1 MNPETLKYNLQMSKH
16 PIALTGAGI
25 SVASGLPT
33 FDISWNN
40 IPARK
45 ILSREYYFR
54 YPKQFYDFYREILRW
69 NNVQPNATHR
79 VLAQYGVIIITQNI
93 DGLHQKAGS
102 TEVFELHGNLRQLIC
117 EKCTNKYPSEKA
129 TKEEVPICS
138 CGYTLKPDIIL
149 FGDPI
154 YYWEQAKKQAA
165 KCDLLLV
172 IGTSL
177 QVTPVNILPD
187 IVRNNNAKVIII
199 NKECESLFNKLL

>member
-1 MNPETLKYNLQMSKH
+1 MNPETLKHTLTIAKY

-33 FDISWNN
+33 FDISWND

-45 ILSREYYFR
+45 ILSREYYYK

-69 NNVQPNATHR
+69 NNVQPNAAQR
-79 VLAQYGVIIITQNI
+79 VLAKYGVTIITQNI

-102 TEVFELHGNLRQLIC
+102 TEVIELHGNLRQLIC
-117 EKCTNKYPSEKA
+117 EKCNNKYPSEKS
-129 TKEEVPICS
+129 TQEVVPVCS
-138 CGYTLKPDIIL
+138 CGHNLKPDIIL
-149 FGDPI
+149 FGDQI
-154 YYWEQAKKQAA
+154 YYWEKAKKVAE

-177 QVTPVNILPD
+177 QVTPANILPT
-187 IVRNNNAKVIII
+187 IVRRNNGKVIVI
-199 NKECESLFNKLL
+199 NKECENLFNKLL